1 MCIDQQRIACNP
13 IQLLFLTSSS
23 VNQLGFSSGPDITKF
38 QRSRKPC
45 SLCVTI
51 NELPFQMKV
60 SVCKILCLIVSII
73 VLFSCASNHDSR
85 PSNFERKIEE
95 IENAITILREQN
107 ESLYRIVATR
117 LQDKKTYKKASVWVP
132 KFEYL
137 ETIEIGINNYI
148 MSNLIKDIGIRNTEV
163 FYKRLNSY
171 KYAVLNIA
179 PEIPIAL
186 RESADNVT
194 NQFDSA
200 KLNNPG
206 HFNEYLSSLP
216 RIQKNIIL
224 RATIYNLLKTQLE
237 ILKFCDAQTK

>member
-1 MCIDQQRIACNP
+1 MGC
-13 IQLLFLTSSS
+13 
-23 VNQLGFSSGPDITKF
+23 SSGLDNKKF
-38 QRSRKPC
+38 QHNIKPNQ
-45 SLCVTI
+45 LCVTI

-60 SVCKILCLIVSII
+60 SACKILFLIVSII
-73 VLFSCASNHDSR
+73 VVFSCASNHDSR

-95 IENAITILREQN
+95 IENAITSLREQN

-148 MSNLIKDIGIRNTEV
+148 MSNLTDDKGIRNTEV
-163 FYKRLNSY
+163 LYKKLNSY
-171 KYAVLNIA
+171 KYAVLSIA

-186 RESADNVT
+186 RESAN
-194 NQFDSA
+194 NIANLFDSA

-216 RIQKNIIL
+216 KIQKYFIL
-224 RATIYNLLKTQLE
+224 RATIYNLLKTELE